1 MDKQAAAERSRR
13 EMVTLAEAKKRS
25 VELDAEA
32 QLIRVQVECG
42 VYVDTQTYRHPP
54 NSLILPLEGGGNMK
68 YMRYLRTRM
77 ISP

>member
-32 QLIRVQVECG
+32 QLIRVQV
-42 VYVDTQTYRHPP
+42 
-54 NSLILPLEGGGNMK
+54 LIP
-68 YMRYLRTRM
+68 
-77 ISP
+77 